1 MFFFFKLGDP
11 NHIYYIRDLDLES
24 GVEIPSLDTRSS
36 TAGSQYPKTRV
47 AKLSEINNFVDAMD
61 GLIRIMPPDVFDFMT
76 TNSPSLNGLNRDQMV
91 AKLLDESNHFRNKVI
106 FMSNIMLN
114 HVLK

>member
-1 MFFFFKLGDP
+1 M
-11 NHIYYIRDLDLES
+11 DLEF
-24 GVEIPSLDTRSS
+24 GVEVPSLDTRSS

-47 AKLSEINNFVDAMD
+47 AKLSEINIFFDAMD
-61 GLIRIMPPDVFDFMT
+61 GIIKIMSPDVFNFMT

-91 AKLLDESNHFRNKVI
+91 EKLLDESNHFRNKVI